1 MNIEYIKL
9 CKFIED
15 NKELKNYIERLLSTV
30 KYKDIDNNKII
41 LDNLQ
46 ELGDKY
52 IQAES
57 EIEKTREELESL
69 GMTFTEDTMFYPE
82 GHIPEYEE
90 DSNDALR
97 NYGHYSFNHND
108 EYCCYHDH
116 EWLNEDRVGYPTSI
130 NGIEISKEIL
140 EDERVNH
147 TSKKEYE
154 KWLNEHSNLN
164 EELNELAKEIN
175 KDLELLDKKIF
186 GKTKLDKKIK
196 ANKEKLLRLNNIKLQ
211 GDNLK
216 RKCDFFE
223 GLDDRKYDLLNNY
236 LNSIEECNNISK
248 EINNSMR
255 KLHMSSEIELIS
267 DVDKLVEEAINYGIV
282 TPEEV
287 EKYDYILMN
296 IDTSNVIVSDDY
308 IKEFNSGYSWH
319 RNRTIDTLVDN
330 YGSKIMKLRMQ
341 KEYDNLSKEAEA
353 KVKTKNK

>member
-15 NKELKNYIERLLSTV
+15 NKELNNYIERLLSTV
-30 KYKDIDNNKII
+30 EYKDIEKNQII

-57 EIEKTREELESL
+57 VIEKSREELESL
-69 GMTFTEDTMFYPE
+69 GMIFTEDTMFYPE
-82 GHIPEYEE
+82 GRIPEYEE
-90 DSNDALR
+90 DSNDALGK
-97 NYGHYSFNHND
+97 YGHYSFDHND

-186 GKTKLDKKIK
+186 GKAKLDKKIK
-196 ANKEKLLRLNNIKLQ
+196 ANKEKLLKLNNIKLQ

-216 RKCDFFE
+216 KKSELFE
-223 GLDDRKYDLLNNY
+223 SLDDHKYDLLNNY
-236 LNSIEECNNISK
+236 FNSIEECNNISK
-248 EINNSMR
+248 EINNSFR
-255 KLHMSSEIELIS
+255 KLYVSEKRELIS
-267 DVDKLVEEAINYGIV
+267 NVDKLVEEAIRFGVV

-296 IDTSNVIVSDDY
+296 IDTSNVVVSDDY
-308 IKEFNSGYSWH
+308 IKEFNSLTSWY
-319 RNRTIDTLVDN
+319 RNKTTQSLVDS
-330 YGSKIMKLRMQ
+330 YGSKIMELRMQ
-341 KEYDNLSKEAEA
+341 QEFDNLSKEAEA